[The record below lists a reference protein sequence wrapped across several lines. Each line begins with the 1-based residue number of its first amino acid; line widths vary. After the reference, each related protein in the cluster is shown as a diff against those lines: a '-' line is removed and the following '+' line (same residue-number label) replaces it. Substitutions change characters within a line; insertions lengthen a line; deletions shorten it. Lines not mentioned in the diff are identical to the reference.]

1 MMNEHSVTQAVRGE
15 LNGLGWNVIS
25 VDFPSG
31 SGGIRLHSNNRSPDS
46 KHGESI
52 VPDIIAHKG
61 QTLLIV
67 ECAGTKKGFSHDDVT
82 KLRDI
87 AEGEYSNS
95 IERRFRATSWQNL
108 KYGIGLPREE
118 APSREDI
125 PSHIDLVVTVDQS
138 DDVTLAEI

>member
-1 MMNEHSVTQAVRGE
+1 MMNEHSVTQAVIGE
-15 LNGLGWNVIS
+15 LNGLEWNIIS

-31 SGGIRLHSNNRSPDS
+31 SGGIRLHSNNRSPHS

-61 QTLLIV
+61 QTLLII

-87 AEGEYSNS
+87 ADGEYSNS
-95 IERRFRATSWQNL
+95 IERRFQATSWQNL
-108 KYGIGLPREE
+108 KYGIGLPKEE
-118 APSREDI
+118 APSYEDI
-125 PSHIDLVVTVDQS
+125 PSHVDVVVTVDQS
-138 DDVTLAEI
+138 GDVNLTEI